1 MSSRCAPRPLCAL
14 AFQNAPRSADEPHRA
29 KCPLLPMQAMVF
41 VRPTR
46 ENITLL
52 KKELK
57 APRFQSYSICGCML
71 GRAAWRPA
79 PHGAVKF
86 TKYRPCARLN
96 PPHLSCFATCSEPA
110 DFTNLV
116 NPIHLQEL
124 AEADAV
130 KEQVQ
135 EVQVCTWEP
144 GGLHG
149 GARQHSEPGRVHG
162 GAR

>member
-1 MSSRCAPRPLCAL
+1 
-14 AFQNAPRSADEPHRA
+14 
-29 KCPLLPMQAMVF
+29 MQAMVF

-71 GRAAWRPA
+71 KRAAWRPA
-79 PHGAVKF
+79 RSKAQSTARAHDRTLLTCHILP
-86 TKYRPCARLN
+86 PC
-96 PPHLSCFATCSEPA
+96 SDPA

-116 NPIHLQEL
+116 SPIHLQEL

-149 GARQHSEPGRVHG
+149 GARQGQEVQVCTWEPDRPYGRPW
-162 GAR
+162 GAGVYRAGQ